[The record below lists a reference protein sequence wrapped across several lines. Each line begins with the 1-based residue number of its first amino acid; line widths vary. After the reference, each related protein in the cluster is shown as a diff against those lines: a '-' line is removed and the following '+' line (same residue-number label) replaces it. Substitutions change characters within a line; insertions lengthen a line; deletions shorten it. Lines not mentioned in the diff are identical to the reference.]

1 MTNTT
6 VPEFLTRHSRWCTW
20 QPIDRAGRT
29 TKKPSIST
37 RDLKAAQP
45 WSTVAANARLG
56 FVLTNTVRDGEG
68 YLICLDLDACVD
80 PSTNTVETWAQDIL
94 TRYDTHVRSS
104 PSGTGLHVWL
114 RVITLPLLTSVV
126 AAKILPVTPA
136 AGSNGKRPGI
146 QIFGLGP
153 AQYVTVSPRVVAVGD
168 IATTEDLGWLLDTYA
183 MHAHSLPTT
192 NVLPAGEPMEPEAI
206 IEQVRWRNHGPELV
220 DGAWT
225 TCVAEGKSASD
236 AYYRL
241 QILCLEICADGPS
254 VVDALLGHTAWG
266 RGEIDDSRDAQRYAR
281 RSWVER
287 DLARVASKTGAA
299 DHAAFVDLDAVSIP
313 NDTDTAGGVWDA
325 PTAKTPTAEGA
336 KTSHIATASAAGRVR
351 WFATEPPEQR
361 WLLRHPDGDGMLPLG
376 KAALFTAAGGA
387 GKTNALVQMAI
398 AVATGGRWLRH
409 FTVDALAPRGVLLL
423 LGEEDAEEVHR
434 RLWRAGRDMPPE
446 LQDLVEENVMALGLH
461 GQLCSVLRLN
471 SATGAIAK
479 TLHLAAIHDI
489 LARRE
494 HGLVVLDPLS
504 RFAGFAEKDN
514 DHGTQLVQHLEQ
526 LCDQPGRPTVL
537 LVGHS
542 SKFARRNGT
551 ADSRGVTG
559 IPDGVRWHATLTG
572 EGLKRASFGWEKN
585 NYGRPAEPVRLVRGE
600 FGLLHA
606 EGADDASALAQ
617 AVEMASLARQQGDLV
632 AVEKLVPVVL
642 DYVRT
647 HPGCLKSAVMD
658 CALGRRQLLGRAVE
672 SALATG
678 KLVKNARGLHVVE
691 LFL

>member
-1 MTNTT
+1 MTHTT
-6 VPEFLTRHSRWCTW
+6 APDFLQRHPRWCTW
-20 QPIDRAGRT
+20 QPIDRAGRP

-37 RDLKAAQP
+37 RDINAAQP
-45 WSTVAANARLG
+45 WSAVAAATRLG
-56 FVLTNTVRDGEG
+56 FVLTDTVRDNDG
-68 YLICLDLDACVD
+68 YLVCLDLDACVD
-80 PSTNTVETWAQDIL
+80 PTTNTVETWAQDICR
-94 TRYDTHVRSS
+94 RYDTHVRLS

-114 RVITLPLLTSVV
+114 RVLTLPKLTAVV
-126 AAKILPVTPA
+126 AAKILPMTPA
-136 AGSNGKRPGI
+136 ANGNGKRPGI
-146 QIFGLGP
+146 QLFGLGP
-153 AQYVTVSPRVVAVGD
+153 AQYVTVGPKVLEPHDVATVD
-168 IATTEDLGWLLDTYA
+168 DLLWLLDTYA
-183 MHAHSLPTT
+183 MHAHSLPSKIE
-192 NVLPAGEPMEPEAI
+192 LPHAEPMDPAAI
-206 IEQVRWRNHGPELV
+206 IEQVRWRNLGPELV
-220 DGAWT
+220 DGIWFS
-225 TCVAEGKSASD
+225 CVAEGKSASD

-241 QILCLEICADGPS
+241 QILCLETCADGPS
-254 VVDALLGHTAWG
+254 VVEALLGHTAWG
-266 RGEIDDSRDAQRYAR
+266 RGEIDDSRDPSRYAR

-299 DHAAFVDLDAVSIP
+299 SPETFDDLDAPRDTGAPHTPIKPAVARVS
-313 NDTDTAGGVWDA
+313 
-325 PTAKTPTAEGA
+325 
-336 KTSHIATASAAGRVR
+336 TSHIATAARSGRVR

-376 KAALFTAAGGA
+376 KAGLFTAAGGA
-387 GKTNALVQMAI
+387 GKTNAVVQLAI

-409 FTVDALAPRGVLLL
+409 FTVDPIAPRGVLLL

-434 RLWRAGRDMPPE
+434 RLWRAGRELPPASQDM
-446 LQDLVEENVMALGLH
+446 VEEHVTALGLH
-461 GQLCSVLRLN
+461 GQLCSILRQE
-471 SATGAIAK
+471 GALGSVAP
-479 TLHLAAIHDI
+479 TAHLRAIHDH
-489 LARRE
+489 LAGGE

-514 DHGTQLVQHLEQ
+514 EHGTLLVQHLEG
-526 LCDQPGRPTVL
+526 LCAHPGRPTVL
-537 LVGHS
+537 MVGHS
-542 SKFARRNGT
+542 SKFARRSGI

-585 NYGRPAEPVRLVRGE
+585 NYGRPAEPLRLVRGAY
-600 FGLLHA
+600 GMLHA

-678 KLVKNARGLHVVE
+678 KLLKNARGLHVVE